1 MARRWTTAEE
11 NTYRAELVQLY
22 VVENKTISNIGE
34 ILNLKDATVYDRLI
48 RLQIP
53 SCRQKK
59 QHSDNRR
66 SDVWTPTT
74 RSHKLAEL
82 FGIMLGDGHVSHF
95 QMMVTLG
102 TKEVAYARYVRLLIK
117 KTFGGVPKITTS
129 SRGHTTV
136 YLGST
141 RVTKWL
147 KAEGLV
153 QNKVAAQ
160 VDAPQWIFE
169 DRKYMN
175 GFLRGF
181 FDTDGSVY
189 RLRYGIQISLT
200 NHSLPLLV
208 SLQSMLRRLG
218 YTPSAV
224 SAYRVY
230 LTKVPDIERFFR
242 EIRPMNPKH
251 KRRYNLFARRWR
263 SSKRT

>member
-1 MARRWTTAEE
+1 MACRWTTVEE
-11 NTYRAELVQLY
+11 NVYRAELVQLY
-22 VVENKTISNIGE
+22 VVENKTISDIGK
-34 ILNLKDATVYDRLI
+34 ILNLRGATVYDRLI

-53 SCRQKK
+53 SCRQEKK
-59 QHSDNRR
+59 HSDNRR
-66 SDVWTPTT
+66 SDVWTPTV

-102 TKEVAYARYVRLLIK
+102 TKEAAYARYVRLLIK
-117 KTFGGVPKITTS
+117 KTFGGIPRITTS

-141 RVTKWL
+141 EITKWL
-147 KAEGLV
+147 KTEGLV

-160 VDAPQWIFE
+160 VGVPPWIFE
-169 DRKYMN
+169 DTKYMS

-189 RLRYGIQISLT
+189 RLRYGVQISLT
-200 NHSLPLLV
+200 NRSMPLLV

-224 SAYRVY
+224 SADRVY
-230 LTKVPDIERFFR
+230 LTKIPDVQRFFR
-242 EIRPMNPKH
+242 EIRPMNSKH
-251 KRRYNLFARRWR
+251 RCRYNSFTRRWR

>member
-11 NTYRAELVQLY
+11 NVYRAELVRLY
-22 VVENKTISNIGE
+22 VVENKTISDIGK
-34 ILNLKDATVYDRLI
+34 ILNLSGATVYDRLI

-53 SCRQKK
+53 SCRQNKE
-59 QHSDNRR
+59 HSDNRR
-66 SDVWTPTT
+66 SDVWTPTVH
-74 RSHKLAEL
+74 SHKLAEL
-82 FGIMLGDGHVSHF
+82 FGIMLGDGHISHF
-95 QMMVTLG
+95 QMTVTLG
-102 TKEVAYARYVRLLIK
+102 TKEAAYARYVRLLIR
-117 KTFGGVPKITTS
+117 KTFGGTPRITMS

-141 RVTKWL
+141 EITKWL
-147 KAEGLV
+147 KTEGLV

-160 VDAPQWIFE
+160 VGVPQWIFG
-169 DRKYMN
+169 DTKYMS

-200 NHSLPLLV
+200 NRSMPLLV

-224 SAYRVY
+224 SADRVY
-230 LTKVPDIERFFR
+230 LTKVPDVQRVFR

-251 KRRYNLFARRWR
+251 RCRYNLFTRRWR